1 MNTATTDSTSQ
12 PTRCVVDTKPP
23 ARRAGIALLGSM
35 LVALGT
41 GCQTAPAAAPHADLG
56 STPMTDNGSKE
67 NQRPTMKIT
76 ESGSGRNILILHGG
90 GGPATMTL
98 LGAHLAEKAHVI
110 TPTYPGWDGT
120 PRPES
125 LTTVGALADEIVHY
139 LDEHDVKDVLVIGSS
154 IGGWIAPEVAL
165 RDRAHRVSGLVI
177 INGTGVNVPG
187 QPITNVTGFT
197 PPQLAKVAFHDP
209 SKFGAGAPPPTP
221 ERLAMMR
228 ANAATLAMFSGSGDT
243 YSCDPRPA
251 RSIEGHPRPD
261 PRALGRV
268 GSRRHQGVRARV
280 RRRDP
285 ERAVRDCRRR
295 RTSPVARA
303 ARGDVPRSRSVRRR
317 HSGRPASVREAVPR

>member
-23 ARRAGIALLGSM
+23 ARRAGIALVGSM

-41 GCQTAPAAAPHADLG
+41 GCQTAPAATPHADLG
-56 STPMTDNGSKE
+56 STPITDNGSKE
-67 NQRPTMKIT
+67 NERPTMKIT
-76 ESGSGRNILILHGG
+76 ESGSGRNVLILHGG

-125 LTTVGALADEIVHY
+125 LTTVGALAEEIVHY

-243 YSCDPRPA
+243 YSCDPGLLVRLKGIHVPTLVLWGESDHVVTKEYGRAYAAAIPNA
-251 RSIEGHPRPD
+251 RFETVADAGHLPWLEQPEATFRVLD
-261 PRALGRV
+261 PF
-268 GSRRHQGVRARV
+268 
-280 RRRDP
+280 
-285 ERAVRDCRRR
+285 
-295 RTSPVARA
+295 VAATA
-303 ARGDVPRSRSVRRR
+303 A
-317 HSGRPASVREAVPR
+317 SGQR